1 MMTCLTPS
9 CIGIGKIN
17 QDTYSQLPRT
27 FSYGEV
33 DRQVNKYF
41 QYLMIK
47 NIKNSMYKEQ
57 LLFILIQK
65 HFTEQNFHKSV
76 FVREDKSILQK
87 RG

>member
-9 CIGIGKIN
+9 CTGVGKIN

-41 QYLMIK
+41 QY
-47 NIKNSMYKEQ
+47 
-57 LLFILIQK
+57 
-65 HFTEQNFHKSV
+65 
-76 FVREDKSILQK
+76 
-87 RG
+87 